1 MSEATLTPPAPAESK
16 AATGRPIWY
25 ELMTP
30 DPDGV
35 APFYRATL
43 GWDMETQ
50 QVATPTG
57 HPYRMIGRADGGHAG
72 GVLTLTPEMQMSGG
86 SAAWIPYFDVKD
98 IDGAVE
104 KARSLGAQV
113 WLPPMTMEAGTM
125 AMLGDP
131 QGASF
136 YLMDPTPPADRP
148 DAQSDVFQP
157 NVPGHCWWNE
167 LETTDEPAATA
178 FYTAL
183 FGWSAENTMPM
194 GDRGNYRFIE
204 QDGPLGAI
212 NPWLADYMKVG
223 WVPYFGVAEINAAF
237 EAAKANG
244 GTIHQEIH
252 EVPGGDQ
259 IFIASDP
266 AGAVVGFVGKKGA

>member
-1 MSEATLTPPAPAESK
+1 
-16 AATGRPIWY
+16 
-25 ELMTP
+25 MT
-30 DPDGV
+30 
-35 APFYRATL
+35 
-43 GWDMETQ
+43 TQ

-86 SAAWIPYFDVKD
+86 SAAWIPYFDVD
-98 IDGAVE
+98 NVPATVA
-104 KARSLGAQV
+104 KAQGLGAQV
-113 WLPPMTMEAGTM
+113 WLPPMTMDQGTM

-136 YLMDPTPPADRP
+136 YLMAPTPPADRP
-148 DAQSDVFQP
+148 DAVSDVFKP
-157 NVPGHCWWNE
+157 NAPGHCWWNE
-167 LETTDEPAATA
+167 LETNNEPGATA

-183 FGWSAENTMPM
+183 FGWKADNTMPM
-194 GDRGNYRFIE
+194 GDRGDYRFIE

-212 NPWLADYMKVG
+212 NPWLAEYMRVG
-223 WVPYFGVAEINAAF
+223 WVPYFGVADIAAAHD
-237 EAAKANG
+237 AAKANG
-244 GTIHQEIH
+244 GTVHQDIH

-266 AGAVVGFVGKKGA
+266 AGALVGFVGKKGA